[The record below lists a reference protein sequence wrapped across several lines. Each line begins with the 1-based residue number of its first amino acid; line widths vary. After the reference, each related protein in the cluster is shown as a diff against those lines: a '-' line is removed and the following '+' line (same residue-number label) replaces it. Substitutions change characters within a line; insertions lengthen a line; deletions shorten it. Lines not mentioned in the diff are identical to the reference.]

1 MTQTKRNYLATFIID
16 NRNKEDSLGQIV
28 DEIKAEIAAV
38 EGEVTAVEELGKRD
52 FARVTDRKFT
62 GAPYVRIAYTAPGTA
77 PCALRERL
85 RLNNSV
91 YRTFIQAAA

>member
-1 MTQTKRNYLATFIID
+1 MTQIKRNYLATFIID
-16 NRNKEDSLGQIV
+16 NRNNPDSLGQIV

-38 EGEVTAVEELGKRD
+38 EGEVTGVEELGKRD
-52 FARVTDRKFT
+52 FARVTDRQFT

-77 PCALRERL
+77 PSALRERL